1 MNKID
6 VQFGNLGEGFDETSS
21 SSSLYKQ
28 TQVIPSNKISQRATE
43 HSSHISP
50 STRLSEQPVMNQQL
64 QQRILPTQIQ
74 QQPPMTIKPVVTP
87 QYAVHQQQH
96 QMTAPNI
103 LLQSLLYHHQQ
114 HQQSEVN
121 ENLKFYIFYFI
132 LLF

>member
-1 MNKID
+1 
-6 VQFGNLGEGFDETSS
+6 
-21 SSSLYKQ
+21 
-28 TQVIPSNKISQRATE
+28 
-43 HSSHISP
+43 
-50 STRLSEQPVMNQQL
+50 
-64 QQRILPTQIQ
+64 
-74 QQPPMTIKPVVTP
+74 MTIKPVVTP

-96 QMTAPNI
+96 QMNAPNI